1 MSLNS
6 FIDILKND
14 QALAIRLA
22 FIDFKIF
29 YTGVLS
35 RTDITSEFDISEITA
50 TRIISKYKELREK
63 NLYYDNKS
71 KKFELNE
78 LEYQSLV
85 DFSSEDALK
94 MLSEGFDKNKFVRS
108 RNIIRYENIDFIQ
121 SPLEKNKV
129 AIITRAIFN
138 KNKIKIKYNS
148 TTSNNKENRILSPLV
163 ILFDG
168 RNWIF
173 RAYHEDSDTEI
184 KYKNFN
190 FSRIIEAE
198 KTNESID
205 YNQTLDYDD
214 LWNMNLPIE
223 LEINPN
229 LKKQKKDEIKRDF
242 GINSLDNK
250 VLMTS
255 RAAFVWI
262 ILNQW
267 LVCYE
272 KDIESDNHYNFILKN
287 TDMLKSYK
295 AI

>member
-29 YTGVLS
+29 YTGALS

-50 TRIISKYKELREK
+50 TRIISKYKELREN

>member
-1 MSLNS
+1 
-6 FIDILKND
+6 ND

-148 TTSNNKENRILSPLV
+148 TTSSNKENRILSPLV

>member
-1 MSLNS
+1 
-6 FIDILKND
+6 
-14 QALAIRLA
+14 
-22 FIDFKIF
+22 
-29 YTGVLS
+29 
-35 RTDITSEFDISEITA
+35 
-50 TRIISKYKELREK
+50 
-63 NLYYDNKS
+63 
-71 KKFELNE
+71 
-78 LEYQSLV
+78 
-85 DFSSEDALK
+85 
-94 MLSEGFDKNKFVRS
+94 
-108 RNIIRYENIDFIQ
+108 
-121 SPLEKNKV
+121 
-129 AIITRAIFN
+129 
-138 KNKIKIKYNS
+138 
-148 TTSNNKENRILSPLV
+148 
-163 ILFDG
+163 
-168 RNWIF
+168 
-173 RAYHEDSDTEI
+173 
-184 KYKNFN
+184 FN

>member
-29 YTGVLS
+29 YTGALS

-94 MLSEGFDKNKFVRS
+94 MLSEGFDKNKFVRG

-121 SPLEKNKV
+121 SPLDKNKV

-148 TTSNNKENRILSPLV
+148 TTSKNKENRILSPLV

-173 RAYHEDSDTEI
+173 RAYHEDSDTDI

-190 FSRIIEAE
+190 FSRVIEVK
-198 KTNESID
+198 KTIESID
-205 YNQTLDYDD
+205 YSQTLDYDD

-223 LEINPN
+223 LEINPK

-255 RAAFVWI
+255 RAAFIWI

-267 LVCYE
+267 LVYYD
-272 KDIESDNHYNFILKN
+272 KDTESDNHHNFILKN
-287 TDMLKSYK
+287 IDMLKSYK

>member
-1 MSLNS
+1 M
-6 FIDILKND
+6 
-14 QALAIRLA
+14 
-22 FIDFKIF
+22 
-29 YTGVLS
+29 
-35 RTDITSEFDISEITA
+35 
-50 TRIISKYKELREK
+50 IIKA
-63 NLYYDNKS
+63 

-272 KDIESDNHYNFILKN
+272 KDIASDNHYNFILKN

>member
-29 YTGVLS
+29 YTGALS

-272 KDIESDNHYNFILKN
+272 KDIASDNHYNFILKN

>member
-6 FIDILKND
+6 FIDVLKND

-29 YTGVLS
+29 YTGALS

-272 KDIESDNHYNFILKN
+272 KDIASDNHYNFILKN

>member
-6 FIDILKND
+6 FTDILKND

-29 YTGVLS
+29 YTGALS

>member
-29 YTGVLS
+29 YTGALS

-108 RNIIRYENIDFIQ
+108 RNIIRYENIGFIQ

>member
-148 TTSNNKENRILSPLV
+148 TTSSNKENRILSPLV

>member
-29 YTGVLS
+29 YTGALS

-272 KDIESDNHYNFILKN
+272 KDIASDNHYNFILKN

-295 AI
+295 AV

>member
-138 KNKIKIKYNS
+138 K
-148 TTSNNKENRILSPLV
+148 
-163 ILFDG
+163 
-168 RNWIF
+168 
-173 RAYHEDSDTEI
+173 
-184 KYKNFN
+184 
-190 FSRIIEAE
+190 
-198 KTNESID
+198 
-205 YNQTLDYDD
+205 
-214 LWNMNLPIE
+214 
-223 LEINPN
+223 
-229 LKKQKKDEIKRDF
+229 
-242 GINSLDNK
+242 
-250 VLMTS
+250 
-255 RAAFVWI
+255 
-262 ILNQW
+262 
-267 LVCYE
+267 
-272 KDIESDNHYNFILKN
+272 
-287 TDMLKSYK
+287 
-295 AI
+295 

>member
-1 MSLNS
+1 MPLNS
-6 FIDILKND
+6 FVDILKND

-29 YTGVLS
+29 YTGALS
-35 RTDITSEFDISEITA
+35 RTDLTSEFDISEITA

-78 LEYQSLV
+78 SEYKFLV
-85 DFSSEDALK
+85 DFSAEDALK
-94 MLSEGFDKNKFVRS
+94 MLSEGFDKNKFVRG

-121 SPLEKNKV
+121 SPLDKNKV

-138 KNKIKIKYNS
+138 KHKIKIKYNS
-148 TTSNNKENRILSPLV
+148 TTSNNKDNRMLSPLV

-173 RAYHEDSDTEI
+173 RAYHEDSDSEI

-190 FSRIIEAE
+190 FSRVMESE
-198 KTNESID
+198 KINKSID
-205 YNQTLDYDD
+205 YNQNLDYDD
-214 LWNMNLPIE
+214 LWNTNLPIE
-223 LEINPN
+223 LEINPILN
-229 LKKQKKDEIKRDF
+229 EQKKDEIKRDF

-255 RAAFVWI
+255 RAAFIWI

-267 LVCYE
+267 LVYYE
-272 KDIESDNHYNFILKN
+272 ENKESNSHYNFILKN
-287 TDMLKSYK
+287 IDMLKSYK

>member
-29 YTGVLS
+29 YTGALS

-242 GINSLDNK
+242 GINSSDNK